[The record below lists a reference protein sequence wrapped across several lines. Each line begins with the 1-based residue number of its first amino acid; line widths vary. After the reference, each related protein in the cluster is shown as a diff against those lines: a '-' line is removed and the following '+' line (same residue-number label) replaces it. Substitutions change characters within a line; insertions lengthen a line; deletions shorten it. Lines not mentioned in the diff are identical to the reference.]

1 MHISFGKGE
10 FMIEAGNQYNFYGK
24 VTQKNDSSYDT
35 YPINVLTEKSENI
48 IVRLASD
55 ETISLNKI
63 YYFETETI
71 PFKDK
76 VHFEASSHTILGEMD
91 VTENRKEELLKFFY
105 HYAPVETEGIRNDIE
120 KILSNLN
127 NTVIKKLTE
136 TIYNKYKEDFYLYP
150 AATKF
155 HHAYIS
161 GLAYHTHSM
170 LKLAQGFFPVYP
182 FLNEDL
188 VNAGIILHD
197 MCKIFEF
204 DSYEGSE
211 YTIKGKLIGHITMGA
226 NLIDSTAKELGYENE
241 EEVMLLEHIII
252 SHHYYGNFG
261 SPRKPNIAEALIIHF
276 IDNIDSKTTV
286 LGEELNLVEVGHL
299 TNSIGVLERERYY
312 KHKLS
317 KE

>member
-1 MHISFGKGE
+1 
-10 FMIEAGNQYNFYGK
+10 MIEVGKEFKFYGK
-24 VTQKNDSSYDT
+24 VLQKNDSTYESY
-35 YPINVLTEKSENI
+35 PVNVLTENSENV
-48 IVRLASD
+48 IVRIKQGED
-55 ETISLNKI
+55 VSLNKI
-63 YYFETETI
+63 YFFDTTAVD
-71 PFKDK
+71 FKDK
-76 VHFEASSHTILGEMD
+76 IHFEAKSHIILGEMEESD
-91 VTENRKEELLKFFY
+91 KRKEELLKFFY
-105 HYAPVETEGIRNDIE
+105 PYAPIE
-120 KILSNLN
+120 ME
-127 NTVIKKLTE
+127 VIKKEIEDKLASIQNKVLKGITE
-136 TIYNKYKEDFYLYP
+136 TIYNRYKEDFYLYP

-170 LKLAQGFFPVYP
+170 LKLAEGFFIVYP
-182 FLNEDL
+182 FLSVDL

-197 MCKIFEF
+197 ICKIFEF

-226 NLIDSTAKELGYENE
+226 SLIDEVARELGYIDE
-241 EEVMLLEHIII
+241 EETMLLQHIII

-312 KHKLS
+312 KHKLT
-317 KE
+317 EE

>member
-1 MHISFGKGE
+1 MIEVGKDYAFFGK
-10 FMIEAGNQYNFYGK
+10 
-24 VTQKNDSSYDT
+24 VLQKNDSTYDN
-35 YPINVLTEKSENI
+35 YPINVLTEDGENV
-48 IVRLASD
+48 IVRISQDSD
-55 ETISLNKI
+55 VSLNKI
-63 YYFETETI
+63 YYFETEAVQ
-71 PFKDK
+71 FKDR
-76 VHFEASSHTILGEMD
+76 VHFEAKSHTILGETTVSD
-91 VTENRKEELLKFFY
+91 NRKEELLKYFY
-105 HYAPVETEGIRNDIE
+105 HYAPIEIDTIKRDIE
-120 KILSNLN
+120 HKVDALKNPILKGI
-127 NTVIKKLTE
+127 TK
-136 TIYNKYKEDFYLYP
+136 TIYDRYKDDFYLYP

-170 LKLAQGFFPVYP
+170 LKLAEGFFAVYP
-182 FLNEDL
+182 FLSEDL

-197 MCKIFEF
+197 ICKIFEF

-226 NLIDSTAKELGYENE
+226 NLVDCVAKELGFEDAE
-241 EEVMLLEHIII
+241 ETMLLEHIII

-286 LGEELNLVEVGHL
+286 LGEELNLIETGHL

-312 KHKLS
+312 KHKLTND
-317 KE
+317 